1 MVRGLVPIGDSVVQP
16 ITQGD
21 RGPAVE
27 DVQQRLLRLGF
38 DLGPTGVDGVFFG
51 ATLTAVQRF
60 QSEHHLAE
68 DGVVGAETWSALVDA
83 TFSLGDR
90 LLYLKYPYLHG
101 ADVRLLQGALNVLGF
116 ACGDPDGIFGAYT
129 ERAVGEFQA
138 NVQLPVDGIAGPET
152 IAAVE
157 RLRHVWSGKDPSA
170 PAALAVAPARAAE
183 VLRRARIALVCGD
196 DAGRAVA
203 ERVANL
209 ARAAEAGALLAV
221 SAPPGPTDAE
231 LTLHLGAVAPLEAG
245 RLPVIAVAP
254 GARAGGRFLAAFT
267 GVEHAAGAVV
277 LVPGTVL
284 ADEHEAQGVAVQ
296 ILDGVCA
303 VLSEGPAAVVP

>member
-1 MVRGLVPIGDSVVQP
+1 MVQP
-16 ITQGD
+16 IAQGD

-27 DVQQRLLRLGF
+27 DVQKRLLRLGY

-51 ATLTAVQRF
+51 ATLTAVRAF
-60 QSEHHLAE
+60 QAEHQLAE
-68 DGVVGAETWSALVDA
+68 DGVVGDETWSALVDA

-116 ACGDPDGIFGAYT
+116 ACGEPDGIFGAYT

-152 IAAVE
+152 VAAIE
-157 RLRHVWSGKDPSA
+157 RLRHVWTGKDPSA

-183 VLRRARIALVCGD
+183 VLRRARIALVSAD
-196 DAGRAVA
+196 EAGRGVA

-209 ARAAEAGALLAV
+209 ARAAEPGALLGV
-221 SAPPGPTDAE
+221 SESPGPEDAD
-231 LTLHLGAVAPLEAG
+231 LTLHLGLAAPPGMG
-245 RLPVIAVAP
+245 RLAVIAVAP
-254 GARAGGRFLAAFT
+254 GTHAEGRFLAAFRGSSHST
-267 GVEHAAGAVV
+267 VAAVV
-277 LVPGTVL
+277 VPVTVL
-284 ADEHEAQGVAVQ
+284 TDEHEAQGVAVQ

-303 VLSEGPAAVVP
+303 VLSEGSVAVVS

>member
-1 MVRGLVPIGDSVVQP
+1 MVQP
-16 ITQGD
+16 IAQGD

-27 DVQQRLLRLGF
+27 DVQKRLLRLGY

-51 ATLTAVQRF
+51 ATLTAVRNF
-60 QSEHHLAE
+60 QAAHALAE
-68 DGVVGAETWSALVDA
+68 DGVVGDETWSALVDA

-116 ACGDPDGIFGAYT
+116 ACGEPDGIFGTFT

-152 IAAVE
+152 VAAIE

-183 VLRRARIALVCGD
+183 VLRRARIALVCTD
-196 DAGRAVA
+196 EAGRVVA
-203 ERVANL
+203 DRVANL
-209 ARAAEAGALLAV
+209 ARAAEVGALLSV
-221 SAPPGPTDAE
+221 SEPPGPADAD
-231 LTLHLGAVAPLEAG
+231 LTLHLGETATAEPG
-245 RLPVIAVAP
+245 RLAVISIAP
-254 GARAGGRFLAAFT
+254 GARAEGRFLAAFRGSSHT
-267 GVEHAAGAVV
+267 AAAVV
-277 LVPGTVL
+277 LVPGTVV
-284 ADEHEAQGVAVQ
+284 ADEHDAQGVAVQ

-303 VLSEGPAAVVP
+303 VLSEGPIPVV

>member
-1 MVRGLVPIGDSVVQP
+1 MVQP
-16 ITQGD
+16 IAQGD

-27 DVQQRLLRLGF
+27 DVQKRLLRLGF

-51 ATLTAVQRF
+51 ATLTAVRRF
-60 QSEHHLAE
+60 QAEHQLAE
-68 DGVVGAETWSALVDA
+68 DGVVGDETWAALVDA

-116 ACGDPDGIFGAYT
+116 ACGEPDGIFGAYT

-152 IAAVE
+152 VAAIE

-183 VLRRARIALVCGD
+183 VLRRARITLVPAD
-196 DAGRAVA
+196 EAGRVVA
-203 ERVANL
+203 DRVANL

-221 SAPPGPTDAE
+221 SGQLGQGDAD
-231 LTLHLGAVAPLEAG
+231 LTLHIGVAIPSEMGRLAVITVAPET
-245 RLPVIAVAP
+245 
-254 GARAGGRFLAAFT
+254 RAEGRFLVAFKGSAQVT
-267 GVEHAAGAVV
+267 VAVV
-277 LVPGTVL
+277 LVPGTVVG
-284 ADEHEAQGVAVQ
+284 DEHEAQGVAVR

-303 VLSEGPAAVVP
+303 VLSEGPIAVIS